1 MDRCAAMIPDARLPS
16 PLLQEAPRPSLLL
29 WVLSGRG
36 AVATPWS
43 SFLKCLSSGDLS
55 SCGSGAGCHR
65 SRAELATSVRYPSR
79 LHDGFVAS
87 HVINHAHK
95 SVPTKD
101 ASYPVSPN
109 ALSKALDVPMNCI
122 MAILHGQR
130 GVTEVGL
137 ILSAARS
144 PKPGPCMSDT

>member
-1 MDRCAAMIPDARLPS
+1 MVQFSEVPVIGRS
-16 PLLQEAPRPSLLL
+16 QLLR
-29 WVLSGRG
+29 V
-36 AVATPWS
+36 
-43 SFLKCLSSGDLS
+43 
-55 SCGSGAGCHR
+55 R
-65 SRAELATSVRYPSR
+65 SRVSQIKAELATSVRYPSR

-122 MAILHGQR
+122 MAILHGQ
-130 GVTEVGL
+130 
-137 ILSAARS
+137 
-144 PKPGPCMSDT
+144 